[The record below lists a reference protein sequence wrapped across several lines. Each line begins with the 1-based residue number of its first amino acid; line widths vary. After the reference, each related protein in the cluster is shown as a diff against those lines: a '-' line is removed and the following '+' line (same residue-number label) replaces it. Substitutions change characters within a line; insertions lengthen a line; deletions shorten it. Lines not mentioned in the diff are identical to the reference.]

1 MIKITK
7 KKVLFF
13 IGYAVL
19 YGVIFFII
27 GEAINWLTDN
37 PDIPWT
43 RNVIQGIFFGILM
56 AIYHSWVNS
65 RKEKASNKKD

>member
-1 MIKITK
+1 MKITK

-13 IGYAVL
+13 LGYAVL
-19 YGVIFFII
+19 YGVAFFLI

-37 PDIPWT
+37 PNIPWT
-43 RNVIQGIFFGILM
+43 RNVIQGVFFGILM

-65 RKEKASNKKD
+65 RRQKKNQE